1 MPWLETQEQ
10 NRLLHTALGELAVKK
25 GEFER
30 LAGALNKDERTLE
43 SDRRRRGENH
53 QDGKKKLIDA
63 TTLARWHD
71 EGLPRLMNAQS
82 HKKGLVLEFLER
94 SPDFKTCLYRPE
106 GALPQGLLAF
116 AAEHAALLAQPFVKD
131 LKKLDGAFEVFRSP
145 WTTPERRD
153 RILITRMLF
162 TTENGFTRFREEQ
175 DYLDPEYHDERIRE
189 IDEGAVMFTAA
200 NLILFGFGMNAERVK
215 LFVADTWQDALGGP
229 LPVSRI
235 SGFMIG
241 IAGRKHHP
249 KFPFVAI
256 RSKQPFAKIETGVF
270 PASDARIEPK
280 VREFLSRGE
289 GAF

>member
-1 MPWLETQEQ
+1 MPWLETEEQ

-25 GEFER
+25 GELER

-82 HKKGLVLEFLER
+82 HKKGLLFEFLER

-106 GALPQGLLAF
+106 GALPQGFLAF

-131 LKKLDGAFEVFRSP
+131 LKKLDGAFEVFRLP

-175 DYLDPEYHDERIRE
+175 DFLDPEYQDERIRE
-189 IDEGAVMFTAA
+189 IDEGAAMFTAA
-200 NLILFGFGMNAERVK
+200 NLILFGLGTNAERVK
-215 LFVADTWQDALGGP
+215 FFVANQWEDAINGT
-229 LPVSRI
+229 LPVRLF
-235 SGFMIG
+235 SGAMMG
-241 IAGRKHHP
+241 IAVRRQHTS
-249 KFPFVAI
+249 FPFIALRSRVA
-256 RSKQPFAKIETGVF
+256 FAEITTGVY
-270 PASDARIEPK
+270 PASDARIPPR
-280 VREFLSRGE
+280 VREFLNRVQ
-289 GAF
+289 GAP